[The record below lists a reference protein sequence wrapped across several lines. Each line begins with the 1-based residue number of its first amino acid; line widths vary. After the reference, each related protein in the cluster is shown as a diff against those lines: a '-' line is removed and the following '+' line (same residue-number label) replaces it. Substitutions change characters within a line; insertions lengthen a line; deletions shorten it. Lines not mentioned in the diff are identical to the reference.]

1 MKRLRKKL
9 RMMKE
14 KLPMTQHELF
24 SFQLSRRLL
33 DVWWTVVGD
42 ASRRRLEGSR
52 RHRRRLHRVE
62 RMARKKNVS
71 QEFATQAASSQVRER
86 EREREREN
94 WEVWWKISKEIERQI
109 EKKYYEINWDIT
121 MKGVEI
127 WKQLLKWRESR
138 EVEKK
143 Y

>member
-86 EREREREN
+86 ERERERELGSMMKDIKRDRTTN
-94 WEVWWKISKEIERQI
+94 REEILWNQLRYNDERSR
-109 EKKYYEINWDIT
+109 D
-121 MKGVEI
+121 MKATIKMER
-127 WKQLLKWRESR
+127 K
-138 EVEKK
+138 
-143 Y
+143 